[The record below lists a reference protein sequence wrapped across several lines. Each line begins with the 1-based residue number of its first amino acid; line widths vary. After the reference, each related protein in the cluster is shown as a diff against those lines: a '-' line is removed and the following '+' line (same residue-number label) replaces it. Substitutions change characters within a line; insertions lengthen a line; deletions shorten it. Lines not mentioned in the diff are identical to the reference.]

1 MSKTLD
7 GSVSFQS
14 IIYLFRNASAVTI
27 EMKLRFMVFCEEI
40 SKTYPEIKL
49 DDESKFCYAKLALAK
64 LMSAFFKYQESLREE
79 FVVMYEELAIKYSKD
94 LCEADFTHSPEPYL
108 FYVML
113 TW

>member
-1 MSKTLD
+1 MIQLQIKK
-7 GSVSFQS
+7 FQS
-14 IIYLFRNASAVTI
+14 IIYLFRNASARTI
-27 EMKLRFMVFCEEI
+27 ELKLKFMIFCEEI
-40 SKTYPEIKL
+40 SKTPATEIKL

-64 LMSAFFKYQESLREE
+64 LMSAFFKYQEELTEE
-79 FVVMYEELAIKYSKD
+79 ATLLYEELAIKYSKD